1 MKIILPLLPGDTF
14 QEKILYTDRNLEKK
28 IKKWL
33 IAKWMGFF
41 FFLMKILE
49 NSKKKKN
56 RKTHLFFLVIDHD
69 AAAA

>member
-49 NSKKKKN
+49 NSKKKE
-56 RKTHLFFLVIDHD
+56 
-69 AAAA
+69 